1 MTDDIAASLSA
12 LIPKGYL
19 RAAVN
24 LANIAL
30 VQFDP
35 DTGAFEGISP
45 QLAKEFAERL
55 GCRVEFVAY
64 PSAASILERV
74 DQDEWDIA
82 FLAADPAREDRLL
95 FSPAYALIEGTLVVR
110 EAARYRTFQDVDSEG
125 VEICVTR
132 NAAYDLY
139 LSRRLAHAK
148 IVHSST
154 PGEALEMLAEGKH
167 HVAAGVRQALE
178 HFASAR
184 KGFRVLVEPFLVIRQ
199 TIAVS
204 CSNPAAGLLVR
215 EFVEEVLQQGFSESV
230 VRDAQRNRVALRN
243 LNENKGLVS

>member
-1 MTDDIAASLSA
+1 MADDMAALLSA
-12 LIPKGYL
+12 LMPKGYL

-30 VQFDP
+30 VQLDP
-35 DTGAFEGISP
+35 KTETFEGVSP
-45 QLAKEFAERL
+45 QLARDFAERL

-64 PSAASILERV
+64 PSAASILDRV
-74 DQDEWDIA
+74 DQNEWDIA

-110 EAARYRTFQDVDSEG
+110 EAAPYRTFQDVDAEG

-139 LSRRLAHAK
+139 LARRLAHAK
-148 IVHSST
+148 IIHSST
-154 PGEALEMLAEGKH
+154 PGEGLELLAEGKH
-167 HVAAGVRQALE
+167 HAAAGVRQALE
-178 HFASAR
+178 RFAAER
-184 KGFRVLVEPFLVIRQ
+184 NGFRVLAEPFLIIRQ

-204 CSNPAAGLLVR
+204 CSRHVAGRLVR
-215 EFVEEVLQQGFSESV
+215 EFVEEARQQGFSENV
-230 VRDAQRNRVALRN
+230 VRHAQSIGVALA
-243 LNENKGLVS
+243 EQ

>member
-12 LIPKGYL
+12 LIPQGYL

-30 VQFDP
+30 VRLDP
-35 DTGAFEGISP
+35 KTGAFEGVSP
-45 QLAKEFAERL
+45 QLAREFAERL

-64 PSAASILERV
+64 PSAASILDRV
-74 DQDEWDIA
+74 DQNEWDIA

-110 EAARYRTFQDVDSEG
+110 EATPYRTFQDVDAEG

-154 PGEALEMLAEGKH
+154 PGEALEMLVEGRH
-167 HVAAGVRQALE
+167 HAAAGVRQALE
-178 HFASAR
+178 RFAGER
-184 KGFRVLVEPFLVIRQ
+184 KGFRVLAEPFLIIRQ

-204 CSNPAAGLLVR
+204 CSRHAAGRLVR
-215 EFVEEVLQQGFSESV
+215 EFVEEALQQGFSKNV
-230 VRDAQRNRVALRN
+230 VRDAQSNGVALAR
-243 LNENKGLVS
+243 E

>member
-1 MTDDIAASLSA
+1 MTDAIAASLSA

-30 VQFDP
+30 VQLDP
-35 DTGAFEGISP
+35 DTGAFEGVSP

-64 PSAASILERV
+64 PSAASILDRV

-95 FSPAYALIEGTLVVR
+95 FSPAYALIEATLVVR
-110 EAARYRTFQDVDSEG
+110 EATPYRTFQDVDAEG

-132 NAAYDLY
+132 NAAYGLY

-154 PGEALEMLAEGKH
+154 PGETLEMFAEGKH
-167 HVAAGVRQALE
+167 HAAAGVRQALE
-178 HFASAR
+178 HFASMR
-184 KGFRVLVEPFLVIRQ
+184 EGFRVLVEPFLVIRQ
-199 TIAVS
+199 AIAVS
-204 CSNPAAGLLVR
+204 CSYPAAALLVR
-215 EFVEEVLQQGFSESV
+215 EFVEEALREGFSENV
-230 VRDAQRNRVALRN
+230 IRDAQSNGVALA
-243 LNENKGLVS
+243 KK

>member
-1 MTDDIAASLSA
+1 MTGDVTASLSA

-30 VQFDP
+30 VQHDP
-35 DTGAFEGISP
+35 ETGSVEGVSP
-45 QLAKEFAERL
+45 QLAKELAERL

-64 PSAASILERV
+64 PSAAKILERV
-74 DQDEWDIA
+74 DHDEWDIA

-95 FSPAYALIEGTLVVR
+95 FSPAYAMIEGTLVVR
-110 EAARYRTFQDVDSEG
+110 EATPYRTFQDVDAEG

-139 LSRRLAHAK
+139 LSRRLARAR

-154 PGEALEMLAEGKH
+154 PGEALEMLVEGKH
-167 HVAAGVRQALE
+167 HAAAGVRQALE
-178 HFASAR
+178 RFAGTH
-184 KGFRVLVEPFLVIRQ
+184 KGFRVLVEPFLIIRQ

-204 CSNPAAGLLVR
+204 CSHPAAGLLVR
-215 EFVEEVLQQGFSESV
+215 EFVEEARQQGFSENV
-230 VRDAQRNRVALRN
+230 VRHAQGNGVALA
-243 LNENKGLVS
+243 EQ

>member
-1 MTDDIAASLSA
+1 MTDDIAASLNA
-12 LIPKGYL
+12 LVPKGYL

-24 LANIAL
+24 VANIAL

-35 DTGAFEGISP
+35 NTGVFEGVSP
-45 QLAKEFAERL
+45 QLAREFAEHL
-55 GCRVEFVAY
+55 GCQVEFVAY

-95 FSPAYALIEGTLVVR
+95 FSPAYALIEATLVVR
-110 EAARYRTFQDVDSEG
+110 EATPYRTLQDVDAEG

-154 PGEALEMLAEGKH
+154 PGEALEMLVEGKH
-167 HVAAGVRQALE
+167 HAAAGVRQALVR
-178 HFASAR
+178 FTRAR
-184 KGFRVLVEPFLVIRQ
+184 KDFRVLAEPFLVIRQ

-204 CSNPAAGLLVR
+204 CSRHAVGRLVR
-215 EFVEEVLQQGFSESV
+215 EYVKEARQQGFSENV
-230 VRDAQRNRVALRN
+230 VRDAQSNGVALAK
-243 LNENKGLVS
+243 E

>member
-1 MTDDIAASLSA
+1 MTGDIAAPLTA

-30 VQFDP
+30 VQFDSN
-35 DTGAFEGISP
+35 TGVFEGVSP
-45 QLAKEFAERL
+45 QLAREFSERL
-55 GCRVEFVAY
+55 GCRVEFVVY

-110 EAARYRTFQDVDSEG
+110 EATQYRTFQDVDAEG

-154 PGEALEMLAEGKH
+154 PGEALEMFVEGKH
-167 HVAAGVRQALE
+167 HAAAGVRQALE
-178 HFASAR
+178 RFAGAR
-184 KGFRVLVEPFLVIRQ
+184 EGFRVLAEPFLVIRQ

-204 CSNPAAGLLVR
+204 CSHPAAGLLVR
-215 EFVEEVLQQGFSESV
+215 EFVEEALRGGFSENV
-230 VRDAQRNRVALRN
+230 IRDAQRNGVALAN
-243 LNENKGLVS
+243 

>member
-1 MTDDIAASLSA
+1 MTDDIAAPLTA

-30 VQFDP
+30 VQFDSN
-35 DTGAFEGISP
+35 TGVFEGVSP
-45 QLAKEFAERL
+45 QLAREFSERL
-55 GCRVEFVAY
+55 GCRVEFVVY

-110 EAARYRTFQDVDSEG
+110 EATPYRTFQDVDAEG

-154 PGEALEMLAEGKH
+154 PGGALEMFVEGKH
-167 HVAAGVRQALE
+167 HAAAGVRQALE
-178 HFASAR
+178 RFASAR
-184 KGFRVLVEPFLVIRQ
+184 EGFRVLAEPFLVIRQ

-204 CSNPAAGLLVR
+204 CSHPAAGLLVR
-215 EFVEEVLQQGFSESV
+215 EFVEEALRGGFSENV
-230 VRDAQRNRVALRN
+230 IRDAQRNGVALAN
-243 LNENKGLVS
+243 

>member
-1 MTDDIAASLSA
+1 MADDIASSLSA
-12 LIPKGYL
+12 LMPKGYL

-30 VQFDP
+30 VQLDP
-35 DTGAFEGISP
+35 KTGAFGGVSP
-45 QLAKEFAERL
+45 QLARDFAERL

-64 PSAASILERV
+64 PSAASILDRV
-74 DQDEWDIA
+74 DRDEWDIA

-110 EAARYRTFQDVDSEG
+110 DGTPYRTIRDVDVEG

-139 LSRRLAHAK
+139 LSRHLAHAK

-154 PGEALEMLAEGKH
+154 PGEALEQLVEGRH
-167 HVAAGVRQALE
+167 HAAAGVRQALE
-178 HFASAR
+178 RFAGER
-184 KGFRVLVEPFLVIRQ
+184 KGFRVLADPFLIIRQ

-204 CSNPAAGLLVR
+204 RSHPAAGLLVH
-215 EFVEEVLQQGFSESV
+215 EFVEEALQKGFSENV
-230 VRDAQRNRVALRN
+230 VRDAQRNGVALRN
-243 LNENKGLVS
+243 

>member
-1 MTDDIAASLSA
+1 MTDETARSRAA

-30 VQFDP
+30 VQLDP
-35 DTGAFEGISP
+35 KTGAFEGISP
-45 QLAKEFAERL
+45 QLAREFAERL

-64 PSAASILERV
+64 PSAARILDRV

-110 EAARYRTFQDVDSEG
+110 EATPYRTFQDIDAEG

-139 LSRRLAHAK
+139 LSRRLAHAR

-154 PGEALEMLAEGKH
+154 PGEALDMLVGGKH
-167 HVAAGVRQALE
+167 HAAAGVRQALE
-178 HFASAR
+178 RFASTHI
-184 KGFRVLVEPFLVIRQ
+184 GFRVLAEPFLVIRQ

-204 CSNPAAGLLVR
+204 CSNPAAGLLVY
-215 EFVEEVLQQGFSESV
+215 EYVEEILQKGFSVNV
-230 VRDAQRNRVALRN
+230 VRDAQRNGVALPN
-243 LNENKGLVS
+243 

>member
-1 MTDDIAASLSA
+1 MTDDIAASLNA

-30 VQFDP
+30 VQLDP
-35 DTGAFEGISP
+35 NTGAFEGVSP
-45 QLAKEFAERL
+45 QLAREFAERL

-95 FSPAYALIEGTLVVR
+95 FSPAYALIEGTLVVH
-110 EAARYRTFQDVDSEG
+110 EATSYRTLQDLDAEG

-139 LSRRLAHAK
+139 LSRRLVHAK
-148 IVHSST
+148 ILHSPT
-154 PGEALEMLAEGKH
+154 PGEALEMLVEGRH
-167 HVAAGVRQALE
+167 HAAAGVRQALE
-178 HFASAR
+178 RFASAR
-184 KGFRVLVEPFLVIRQ
+184 KGFRVLVESFLVIRQ

-204 CSNPAAGLLVR
+204 GSNQTAGRLVR
-215 EFVEEVLQQGFSESV
+215 EFVEEALQHGFSENV
-230 VRDAQRNRVALRN
+230 VRDAQRNGVALA
-243 LNENKGLVS
+243 KK

>member
-1 MTDDIAASLSA
+1 MTDDIAAPLTA

-30 VQFDP
+30 VQFDSN
-35 DTGAFEGISP
+35 TGFFEGVSP
-45 QLAKEFAERL
+45 QLAREFSERL
-55 GCRVEFVAY
+55 GCRVEFVVY

-110 EAARYRTFQDVDSEG
+110 EATPYRTFQDVDAEG

-148 IVHSST
+148 IVHSPT
-154 PGEALEMLAEGKH
+154 PGEALEMFVEGKH
-167 HVAAGVRQALE
+167 HATAGVRQALE
-178 HFASAR
+178 RFASAR
-184 KGFRVLVEPFLVIRQ
+184 EGFRVLAEPFLVIRQ

-204 CSNPAAGLLVR
+204 CSHPAAGLLVR
-215 EFVEEVLQQGFSESV
+215 EFVEEALRGGFSENV
-230 VRDAQRNRVALRN
+230 IRDAQRNGVALAN
-243 LNENKGLVS
+243 

>member
-1 MTDDIAASLSA
+1 MTDEIARSRAELV
-12 LIPKGYL
+12 PKGYL

-30 VQFDP
+30 VGGDP
-35 DTGAFEGISP
+35 ATGKFEGVSVE
-45 QLAKEFAERL
+45 LARDLSMRL
-55 GCRVEFVAY
+55 GCRVEFIAY
-64 PSAASILERV
+64 PSAAKILEKV

-110 EAARYRTFQDVDSEG
+110 EAAPYRTFQDVDAEG

-139 LSRRLAHAK
+139 LARHLAHAK

-154 PGEALEMLAEGKH
+154 PGEGLELLAEGKH
-167 HVAAGVRQALE
+167 HAAAGVRQALE
-178 HFASAR
+178 RFAAER
-184 KGFRVLVEPFLVIRQ
+184 NGFRILAEPFLIIRQ

-204 CSNPAAGLLVR
+204 CSRHVAGRLVR
-215 EFVEEVLQQGFSESV
+215 EFVEEARQQGFSENV
-230 VRDAQRNRVALRN
+230 VRHAQNIGVALA
-243 LNENKGLVS
+243 KQ

>member
-1 MTDDIAASLSA
+1 MIDDISASLTA

-30 VQFDP
+30 VQLDP
-35 DTGAFEGISP
+35 NTGALEGVSP
-45 QLAKEFAERL
+45 QLAREFSARL

-64 PSAASILERV
+64 PSAAKILERV

-110 EAARYRTFQDVDSEG
+110 EGTPYRTIQDVDAEG
-125 VEICVTR
+125 GEICVTR

-167 HVAAGVRQALE
+167 HAAAGVRQALE
-178 HFASAR
+178 RFAGER
-184 KGFRVLVEPFLVIRQ
+184 KGFRVLLEPFLIIRQ

-204 CSNPAAGLLVR
+204 CSHSAAGLLVC
-215 EFVEEVLQQGFSESV
+215 EFVEDALQQGFSENV
-230 VRDAQRNRVALRN
+230 VREAQRNGVALAN
-243 LNENKGLVS
+243 

>member
-1 MTDDIAASLSA
+1 MAGDITASLSA

-30 VQFDP
+30 VQHDP
-35 DTGAFEGISP
+35 ETGSVKGVSP
-45 QLAKEFAERL
+45 QLAKELAERL

-64 PSAASILERV
+64 PSAAKILERV

-110 EAARYRTFQDVDSEG
+110 EGSPYRSLSDIDAEG
-125 VEICVTR
+125 VKICVTR
-132 NAAYDLY
+132 NAAYDLH
-139 LSRRLAHAK
+139 LARRLAHAK
-148 IVHSST
+148 VVHAST
-154 PGEALEMLAEGKH
+154 PAESLDLFVNGNHEAS
-167 HVAAGVRQALE
+167 AGIKQALE
-178 HFASAR
+178 RFISEHD
-184 KGFRVLVEPFLVIRQ
+184 GFRILVEPFLIIRQ

-204 CSNPAAGLLVR
+204 CSHPAAGLLVR
-215 EFVEEVLQQGFSESV
+215 EFVEDALQQGFSENV
-230 VRDAQRNRVALRN
+230 VREAQRNGIVLAN
-243 LNENKGLVS
+243 